1 MKFWNVKTELLG
13 QFQIKPLKIV
23 KFNGVKNV
31 YRSNGDAEHNQINIL
46 GQHTGQI
53 VGGRS
58 NVGEMNNGA
67 NSGYIG
73 DNGSLTNS
81 AYATK
86 TSQPF
91 TDANEPDNDTS
102 GTMLTEINDQ
112 GMVRKWV
119 VFKMGYIQIVIT

>member
-1 MKFWNVKTELLG
+1 M
-13 QFQIKPLKIV
+13 

-31 YRSNGDAEHNQINIL
+31 YRSSGDAEHNQINIL
-46 GQHTGQI
+46 GQNGLN
-53 VGGRS
+53 VGGS
-58 NVGEMNNGA
+58 VGALNGA

-73 DNGSLTNS
+73 DNGSLTNPV
-81 AYATK
+81 YATK
-86 TSQPF
+86 TNQPF

>member
-1 MKFWNVKTELLG
+1 M
-13 QFQIKPLKIV
+13 

-31 YRSNGDAEHNQINIL
+31 YRSNGDAEHNQVNIL
-46 GQHTGQI
+46 GGI
-53 VGGRS
+53 SGGNVGGY
-58 NVGEMNNGA
+58 VGAMNTGA

-73 DNGSLTNS
+73 DNGSLTNPV
-81 AYATK
+81 YATK
-86 TSQPF
+86 TNQPF

>member
-46 GQHTGQI
+46 G
-53 VGGRS
+53 
-58 NVGEMNNGA
+58 NVNNNGA

-73 DNGSLTNS
+73 DNGSLTNPV
-81 AYATK
+81 YATK
-86 TSQPF
+86 TNQPF
-91 TDANEPDNDTS
+91 TDANKPDNDTS
-102 GTMLTEINDQ
+102 GTMLTEFNDQ

>member
-1 MKFWNVKTELLG
+1 MWVDRSQDRWK
-13 QFQIKPLKIV
+13 QI
-23 KFNGVKNV
+23 G
-31 YRSNGDAEHNQINIL
+31 
-46 GQHTGQI
+46 GQI
-53 VGGRS
+53 GQIGGRNHVGGD
-58 NVGEMNNGA
+58 VGTMNNGA

-73 DNGSLTNS
+73 DNGSLTNPV
-81 AYATK
+81 YATK
-86 TSQPF
+86 TNQPF

>member
-23 KFNGVKNV
+23 KFNGVKNI

-46 GQHTGQI
+46 G
-53 VGGRS
+53 
-58 NVGEMNNGA
+58 NVNNNGA

-73 DNGSLTNS
+73 DNGSLTNPV
-81 AYATK
+81 YATK
-86 TSQPF
+86 TNQPF

-102 GTMLTEINDQ
+102 GTMLTEIDDQ
-112 GMVRKWV
+112 GMVRKV
-119 VFKMGYIQIVIT
+119 QNGLYSFKMGCNYIKLIKCE

>member
-1 MKFWNVKTELLG
+1 M
-13 QFQIKPLKIV
+13 

-31 YRSNGDAEHNQINIL
+31 YRSSGDAKHNQINIL
-46 GQHTGQI
+46 GS
-53 VGGRS
+53 VGG
-58 NVGEMNNGA
+58 NMFGVGGTMNNGA

-73 DNGSLTNS
+73 DNGSLTNPV
-81 AYATK
+81 YATK
-86 TSQPF
+86 TNQPF

>member
-1 MKFWNVKTELLG
+1 M
-13 QFQIKPLKIV
+13 

-31 YRSNGDAEHNQINIL
+31 YRSTGDAEHNQINIL
-46 GQHTGQI
+46 GGKNIGRMDGQYI
-53 VGGRS
+53 AGHVGGDIGS
-58 NVGEMNNGA
+58 MNTGA

-73 DNGSLTNS
+73 DNGSLTNPV
-81 AYATK
+81 YATK
-86 TSQPF
+86 TNQPF

>member
-1 MKFWNVKTELLG
+1 M
-13 QFQIKPLKIV
+13 

-31 YRSNGDAEHNQINIL
+31 YRSTGDAEHNQINI
-46 GQHTGQI
+46 I
-53 VGGRS
+53 AGGS
-58 NVGEMNNGA
+58 MNNGA

-73 DNGSLTNS
+73 DNGSLTNPV
-81 AYATK
+81 YATK
-86 TSQPF
+86 TNQPF